1 MKCEEDLK
9 VREQLEG
16 DVEKY
21 RLELEDMKVKL
32 SQEMDRFV
40 FLEEDYEHS
49 QQVLTVIFLLRH
61 FIYTVFQKTWL
72 CFQQ

>member
-49 QQVLTVIFLLRH
+49 QQVLTVILLRH